1 MVAGARAVT
10 ATTGGGASG
19 VSSFNTRTGVVVP
32 DVTDYLAVPLGGLT
46 GAVAATRYVGGTT
59 SGAPASGTFAVGDF
73 VVDQTG
79 KLWICTTAGTPGTW
93 TQAGAGVS
101 SFNTRTGAVVPG
113 VSDYLAVPVG
123 GLTGATTATRF
134 VGGTTSGAPA
144 SGTFAVGDF
153 VVDQT
158 GKLWICTTAG
168 TPGTWTQVGA
178 GAGVSSFNT
187 RTGAV
192 VPGVTDYL
200 AVPLGGLTGATTATR
215 FVGGTTAG
223 APTSG
228 TFAVGDFVVDRT
240 ATIWICT
247 VSGTPGTWSPVVPN
261 SLVLRSATATAGL
274 GELTIFTTSGTSGQT
289 ITLPANPQNGAS
301 YAIKNISSFTVNI
314 LGGTNSISIA
324 GTTYSAATPYTIP
337 LNTEYNFVYSGSLWY
352 CFGTTDLAACGGTT
366 AILNGGT
373 GATTAATALAN
384 LGGQPGTS
392 QRSVFTTAGAYSG
405 TAPAW
410 ANSAIVYLVGGGGG
424 GGAGALSTTGFG
436 GGGGGAAGTVVART
450 IPVTPGTSYSG
461 VVGAGGTGG
470 ASASGTRG
478 TNTTLTTTGA
488 LGVALTA
495 NGGQFGQGC
504 SSTTNGSGGLYG
516 TAANVGG
523 ATSTGSGGTGSTN
536 TSQNA
541 APGPIPFGAGGG
553 SGGYPQSGSV
563 GGNGGNGGTTTGGQ
577 SGGTAGSTTSG
588 TAGTAGESSS
598 STSPGGGGGG
608 GGGAAF
614 TAGTAGAGAAG
625 GTGSVVIV
633 WQAS

>member
-46 GAVAATRYVGGTT
+46 GAVAATRY
-59 SGAPASGTFAVGDF
+59 
-73 VVDQTG
+73 
-79 KLWICTTAGTPGTW
+79 
-93 TQAGAGVS
+93 
-101 SFNTRTGAVVPG
+101 
-113 VSDYLAVPVG
+113 
-123 GLTGATTATRF
+123 

-405 TAPAW
+405 TAPSW

-523 ATSTGSGGTGSTN
+523 ATSTGSGGTGSTS

-563 GGNGGNGGTTTGGQ
+563 GGNGGSGGTTTGGQ

>member
-46 GAVAATRYVGGTT
+46 GA
-59 SGAPASGTFAVGDF
+59 
-73 VVDQTG
+73 
-79 KLWICTTAGTPGTW
+79 
-93 TQAGAGVS
+93 
-101 SFNTRTGAVVPG
+101 
-113 VSDYLAVPVG
+113 
-123 GLTGATTATRF
+123 
-134 VGGTTSGAPA
+134 
-144 SGTFAVGDF
+144 
-153 VVDQT
+153 
-158 GKLWICTTAG
+158 
-168 TPGTWTQVGA
+168 
-178 GAGVSSFNT
+178 
-187 RTGAV
+187 
-192 VPGVTDYL
+192 
-200 AVPLGGLTGATTATR
+200 TTATR

-228 TFAVGDFVVDRT
+228 TFAAGDFIVDRT
-240 ATIWICT
+240 ATMWICT

-314 LGGTNSISIA
+314 LGGTNSISIS

-352 CFGTTDLAACGGTT
+352 CFGTTDLAACGGTA

-424 GGAGALSTTGFG
+424 GGGGALSTTGFG
-436 GGGGGAAGTVVART
+436 GGGGAAAGTVVART
-450 IPVTPGTSYSG
+450 IPVTGGASYSG

-470 ASASGTRG
+470 AAGASGIKG

-495 NGGQFGQGC
+495 TGGQFG
-504 SSTTNGSGGLYG
+504 SSGASGSIGGGGVYGIAAVTATGATGSGSGG
-516 TAANVGG
+516 AG
-523 ATSTGSGGTGSTN
+523 ATGIP
-536 TSQNA
+536 A
-541 APGPIPFGAGGG
+541 YAPGPIPFGAGGG
-553 SGGYPQSGSV
+553 SGGYPQSALV
-563 GGNGGNGGTTTGGQ
+563 GGKGGSGGTTSSGQ
-577 SGGTAGSTTSG
+577 PSNGANTSADG

-608 GGGAAF
+608 GGGAAY
-614 TAGTAGAGAAG
+614 TTGAAGAGGAG

>member
-19 VSSFNTRTGVVVP
+19 VSSFNTRTGIVVP

-46 GAVAATRYVGGTT
+46 GAVAATR
-59 SGAPASGTFAVGDF
+59 
-73 VVDQTG
+73 
-79 KLWICTTAGTPGTW
+79 
-93 TQAGAGVS
+93 
-101 SFNTRTGAVVPG
+101 
-113 VSDYLAVPVG
+113 
-123 GLTGATTATRF
+123 
-134 VGGTTSGAPA
+134 
-144 SGTFAVGDF
+144 
-153 VVDQT
+153 
-158 GKLWICTTAG
+158 
-168 TPGTWTQVGA
+168 
-178 GAGVSSFNT
+178 
-187 RTGAV
+187 
-192 VPGVTDYL
+192 
-200 AVPLGGLTGATTATR
+200 

-228 TFAVGDFVVDRT
+228 TFAAGDFIVDRT

-261 SLVLRSATATAGL
+261 SLVLRSATATAGI
-274 GELTIFTTSGTSGQT
+274 GELTIFSTSGTSGQT

-314 LGGTNSISIA
+314 LGGTNSISIG

-337 LNTEYNFVYSGSLWY
+337 LNAEYNFVYSGSLWY

-392 QRSVFTTAGAYSG
+392 QRSVFTTAGAFSG

-424 GGAGALSTTGFG
+424 GGGGALSTTGFG
-436 GGGGGAAGTVVART
+436 AGAGGAAGTVVART
-450 IPVTPGTSYSG
+450 IPVTGGASYSG
-461 VVGAGGTGG
+461 VVGAGGAGG
-470 ASASGTRG
+470 AVGISGVKG
-478 TNTTLTTTGA
+478 TNTSLTTTGA

-495 NGGQFGQGC
+495 TGGQLGGSATSGSNGTAGFYGFSSGFGSAGATATGGGGAGS
-504 SSTTNGSGGLYG
+504 SSTQAY
-516 TAANVGG
+516 
-523 ATSTGSGGTGSTN
+523 
-536 TSQNA
+536 
-541 APGPIPFGAGGG
+541 APGPIPFGGGGG

-563 GGNGGNGGTTTGGQ
+563 GGLGGNGGSTSSGQ
-577 SGGTAGSTTSG
+577 SSNGANSTTSG
-588 TAGTAGESSS
+588 TAGSAGESSS
-598 STSPGGGGGG
+598 STSPGGCGGG

-614 TAGTAGAGAAG
+614 TAGTAGAGGAG

>member
-93 TQAGAGVS
+93 TQVGAGAGVS

-134 VGGTTSGAPA
+134 VGGTT
-144 SGTFAVGDF
+144 
-153 VVDQT
+153 
-158 GKLWICTTAG
+158 
-168 TPGTWTQVGA
+168 
-178 GAGVSSFNT
+178 
-187 RTGAV
+187 
-192 VPGVTDYL
+192 
-200 AVPLGGLTGATTATR
+200 
-215 FVGGTTAG
+215 AG

-228 TFAVGDFVVDRT
+228 TFAAGDFIVDRT

-261 SLVLRSATATAGL
+261 SLVLRSATATAGI

-289 ITLPANPQNGAS
+289 ITLPANPQNGAT

-352 CFGTTDLAACGGTT
+352 CFGTTDLAACGGTA

-424 GGAGALSTTGFG
+424 GGGALSTTGFG
-436 GGGGGAAGTVVART
+436 GGGGGASGTVIART
-450 IPVTPGTSYSG
+450 IPVTGGASYSG
-461 VVGAGGTGG
+461 VVGAGGNGG
-470 ASASGTRG
+470 AAGSGG
-478 TNTTLTTTGA
+478 TNGTSTTLTTTGA

-495 NGGQFGQGC
+495 NGGHFGQPG

-516 TAANVGG
+516 TAASVGG
-523 ATSTGSGGTGSTN
+523 ATSTGSGGTGSTS
-536 TSQNA
+536 TSVNA

-553 SGGYPQSGSV
+553 SAGYPQSGSV
-563 GGNGGNGGTTTGGQ
+563 GGLGGNGGTTTGGQ
-577 SGGTAGSTTSG
+577 IGGTAGSVASG
-588 TAGTAGESSS
+588 GPGTIGESSS

-614 TAGTAGAGAAG
+614 TGGTGGSGANG

>member
-19 VSSFNTRTGVVVP
+19 VSSFNTRTGIVVP
-32 DVTDYLAVPLGGLT
+32 DVTDYLAVPL
-46 GAVAATRYVGGTT
+46 
-59 SGAPASGTFAVGDF
+59 
-73 VVDQTG
+73 
-79 KLWICTTAGTPGTW
+79 
-93 TQAGAGVS
+93 
-101 SFNTRTGAVVPG
+101 
-113 VSDYLAVPVG
+113 G

-168 TPGTWTQVGA
+168 TPGTWTQVG
-178 GAGVSSFNT
+178 GASGVSSFNT

-192 VPGVTDYL
+192 VPGVSDYL
-200 AVPLGGLTGATTATR
+200 AVPVGGLTGATTATR

-228 TFAVGDFVVDRT
+228 TFAAGDFIVDRT
-240 ATIWICT
+240 ATMWICT

-314 LGGTNSISIA
+314 LGGTNSISIS

-352 CFGTTDLAACGGTT
+352 CFGTTDLAASGGTA

-392 QRSVFTTAGAYSG
+392 QRSVFTTAGTFSG

-424 GGAGALSTTGFG
+424 GGSGALSTTGFG
-436 GGGGGAAGTVVART
+436 AGGGGAAGTVVART
-450 IPVTPGTSYSG
+450 IPVTGGASYSG
-461 VVGAGGTGG
+461 VVGAGGNGG
-470 ASASGTRG
+470 AVGANGGMG
-478 TNTTLTTTGA
+478 TNTSLTTTGA

-495 NGGQFGQGC
+495 TGGRYGYTA
-504 SSTTNGSGGLYG
+504 SSTVLGAGGMYGIATNGSTGSV
-516 TAANVGG
+516 A
-523 ATSTGSGGTGSTN
+523 TGSGGSGST
-536 TSQNA
+536 SVLA
-541 APGPIPFGAGGG
+541 YAPGPIPFGGGGG

-563 GGNGGNGGTTTGGQ
+563 GGLGGNGGSTSSGQ
-577 SGGTAGSTTSG
+577 TSNSANSTTSG

-598 STSPGGGGGG
+598 STSPGGCGGG

-614 TAGTAGAGAAG
+614 TGGTAGVGGAG